1 MNFSYF
7 SDKQKALI
15 LLFGLVI
22 LLLIFVLSMVSLSD
36 KGSVLKAQ
44 LEQEKVIYSSLL
56 KLQSKVFYLK
66 LSSAKSKSI
75 IQATYRK
82 AKNKNIYIQ
91 SNNRIILSSSSI
103 RFFNLLNGLNTL
115 KNKHNIVAVDADIK
129 SVGDGVVDV
138 KMTFVH
144 P

>member
-75 IQATYRK
+75 I
-82 AKNKNIYIQ
+82 
-91 SNNRIILSSSSI
+91 L
-103 RFFNLLNGLNTL
+103 RFWL
-115 KNKHNIVAVDADIK
+115 
-129 SVGDGVVDV
+129 
-138 KMTFVH
+138 
-144 P
+144 